1 MKLIF
6 PSGEHE
12 QVQLEGDRLIIGS
25 GKDCQIRLVHD
36 GVAPHHAVFIMR
48 DGDWF
53 IEVDD
58 PNKMVMVNGTQL
70 RDREQLK
77 AGDALTIADVRIRL
91 VASVNQ
97 VVQPATANKDVL
109 HEDDGR
115 TKIRQALPRFSLR
128 GVSGEVFGKTIP
140 LHGKTVIGRQEGCDI
155 VLSDDAISRQHVRIT
170 VFPDGVKVEDLG
182 SANGTFINGK
192 RISEGWLEDGDE
204 LKLDSLRFLFQ
215 APPGLKA
222 AATRKTAQVKAPAE
236 DETVKTAESGKG
248 GGNGGLMFILAGVV
262 VLAIL
267 GAMAW
272 FYFNGGLK

>member
-25 GKDCQIRLVHD
+25 GKDSQIRLTND
-36 GVAPHHAVFIMR
+36 GVAPHHAVLSLH
-48 DGDWF
+48 DGEWF

-97 VVQPATANKDVL
+97 VVQPATANSDVL

-128 GVSGEVFGKTIP
+128 GVSGEVFGKSIP

-222 AATRKTAQVKAPAE
+222 SATRKTAQVKEPAE
-236 DETVKTAESGKG
+236 TEPASTSEPGESSA
-248 GGNGGLMFILAGVV
+248 GGLVFILAGVV
-262 VLAIL
+262 VLAVL

>member
-12 QVQLEGDRLIIGS
+12 QVKLEGDKLLIGS
-25 GKDCQIRLVHD
+25 GKDCDIRLTAD
-36 GVAPHHAVFIMR
+36 GIAPHHARLIRR
-48 DGDWF
+48 DDAWF

-58 PNKMVMVNGTQL
+58 PAKVVKVNGTQL
-70 RDREQLK
+70 RQAEKLK
-77 AGDALTIADVRIRL
+77 PGDAVNIASVRVRL
-91 VASVNQ
+91 VASAA
-97 VVQPATANKDVL
+97 PASVARPAANVL
-109 HEDDGR
+109 QEDDGR

-170 VFPDGVKVEDLG
+170 VLPDGVKVEDLG

-204 LKLDSLRFLFQ
+204 LKLDTMRFLFQ

-222 AATRKTAQVKAPAE
+222 AASRKTQSAGEPQSGLQHAE
-236 DETVKTAESGKG
+236 KESGKG
-248 GGNGGLMFILAGVV
+248 GVIFILAGIVI
-262 VLAIL
+262 LAVIGL
-267 GAMAW
+267 MAW
-272 FYFNGGLK
+272 WYLNGG

>member
-12 QVQLEGDRLIIGS
+12 QVKLDGEQMMIGS
-25 GKDCQIRLVHD
+25 GKDCAIRLLAD
-36 GVAPHHAVFIMR
+36 GVSPHHARLIQH

-58 PNKMVMVNGTQL
+58 PNKLVTVNGTQL
-70 RDREQLK
+70 QTREKLK
-77 AGDALTIADVRIRL
+77 PGDALTISTVRIRL
-91 VASVNQ
+91 VASANP
-97 VVQPATANKDVL
+97 VVQPGKPSDVL

-115 TKIRQALPRFSLR
+115 TRIRQALPRFSLR

-204 LKLDSLRFLFQ
+204 LKLDNMRFLFQ

-222 AATRKTAQVKAPAE
+222 ATTRKTAIVDDSQAQA
-236 DETVKTAESGKG
+236 DAAGNTGKG
-248 GGNGGLMFILAGVV
+248 GLVL
-262 VLAIL
+262 VLAAVAVLVIIGL
-267 GAMAW
+267 MAW
-272 FYFNGGLK
+272 FYLNGGVK